1 MNARYR
7 IETGRLLKF
16 LVAIG
21 IAWVPAM
28 LGLLLLSVDPA
39 LMPAS
44 YLIGLAG
51 GAAACALVMTRT
63 IHRRQAPVIGDS
75 STWAAGGAA
84 PAWSQVANP
93 LGNFAARWAMYED
106 LMCVLSTRDWS
117 GKTVGEFG
125 GTNEVIHTCMRGAQY
140 RLFAYPEYD
149 LQDLKNVPDAILDVA
164 VLDQVLEHVPDPEH
178 ALREIRRVLRPSG
191 LAIVTTPFLLPVHTT
206 ETYGDYY
213 RWTPQGMATM
223 LQRTGFSSQVRMWGN
238 RVAAAAMFEDMY
250 MTAQQAMDR
259 KLGISMGESEKDYP
273 VTVWALAEKKA

>member
-21 IAWVPAM
+21 FAWVPAM
-28 LGLLLLSVDPA
+28 LGLLLLSIDPA
-39 LMPAS
+39 WTPAS
-44 YLIGLAG
+44 YVMGLVG
-51 GAAACALVMTRT
+51 GAAACALVVTRT
-63 IHRRQAPVIGDS
+63 VHRRHLSVVGES
-75 STWAAGGAA
+75 SAWAAGGAT
-84 PAWSQVANP
+84 PSWSQVANP
-93 LGNFAARWAMYED
+93 RGNFASRWAMYED
-106 LMCVLSTRDWS
+106 LMCLLSARDWS

-149 LQDLKNVPDAILDVA
+149 VQDLKNVPDAVLDVA

-178 ALREIRRVLRPSG
+178 ALREVRRVLKLGG
-191 LAIVTTPFLLPVHTT
+191 LAIVTTPFLTPVHTG

-223 LQRTGFSSQVRMWGN
+223 LQRTGFCSQVRMWGN
-238 RVAAAAMFEDMY
+238 RVAAAALVEDMY
-250 MTAQQAMDR
+250 MTAEQAVDR
-259 KLGISMGESEKDYP
+259 KLGISMNESERDYP
-273 VTVWALAEKKA
+273 ITVWALAEKKA

>member
-28 LGLLLLSVDPA
+28 LGLLLLTIDKA
-39 LMPAS
+39 WTPAS
-44 YLIGLAG
+44 YLMGLAG
-51 GAAACALVMTRT
+51 GAAACALIVTRT
-63 IHRRQAPVIGDS
+63 VHRRYPSVVGDS
-75 STWAAGGAA
+75 STEAAAGAV
-84 PAWSQVANP
+84 PSWSQVADP
-93 LGNFAARWAMYED
+93 RGNFAARWAMYED
-106 LMCVLSTRDWS
+106 LMGVLGARDWS

-125 GTNEVIHTCMRGAQY
+125 GTNEVIHTCMRGAHY

-149 LQDLKNVPDAILDVA
+149 LQNLKDVPDAILDVA
-164 VLDQVLEHVPDPEH
+164 VLDQVLEHVPDPEN
-178 ALREIRRVLRPSG
+178 ALREVRRVLKPSG
-191 LAIVTTPFLLPVHTT
+191 LAIVTTPFLIPVHTT

-250 MTAQQAMDR
+250 MTAQQAIDR